1 MALAFKSRVC
11 LYEGTF
17 RKYHSREPSSDKPW
31 QAEYN
36 ADNKF
41 LREAA
46 AAAKEIMD
54 KGPYS
59 LVTGDVKTAYRS
71 LFTSAGLLTQE
82 VIFGREYSKELS
94 AFHETSWYYYSPTYG
109 AKIAMTKK
117 FMNTYLTT
125 RGTPFTDIDGYQTI
139 DFIREF
145 DGRDARMAQTVISP
159 TYKMKISGRERLYSP
174 NWKVTR
180 TGYHPIKWS
189 IDDDADNVL
198 SKAAS
203 WNSLPILRYAE
214 VLLNY
219 AEAKAE
225 LGEMDAAVWDLSL
238 IHI

>member
-1 MALAFKSRVC
+1 M
-11 LYEGTF
+11 
-17 RKYHSREPSSDKPW
+17 
-31 QAEYN
+31 
-36 ADNKF
+36 
-41 LREAA
+41 
-46 AAAKEIMD
+46 
-54 KGPYS
+54 
-59 LVTGDVKTAYRS
+59 
-71 LFTSAGLLTQE
+71 
-82 VIFGREYSKELS
+82 IFGREYSKELS

-225 LGEMDAAVWDLSL
+225 LGEMDAAVWDQTIAQPCRRDPGRPGQGRPLHGGLFPQYRDRQVDPRSAP
-238 IHI
+238 

>member
-1 MALAFKSRVC
+1 M
-11 LYEGTF
+11 
-17 RKYHSREPSSDKPW
+17 
-31 QAEYN
+31 
-36 ADNKF
+36 
-41 LREAA
+41 
-46 AAAKEIMD
+46 
-54 KGPYS
+54 
-59 LVTGDVKTAYRS
+59 KTAYRS

-94 AFHETSWYYYSPTYG
+94 AFHETSWYYYSPTYS

-180 TGYHPIKWS
+180 TGYHRSSGRSTTMPTTCCRRPRAGIRCRS
-189 IDDDADNVL
+189 SAM
-198 SKAAS
+198 
-203 WNSLPILRYAE
+203 PRCC
-214 VLLNY
+214 
-219 AEAKAE
+219 
-225 LGEMDAAVWDLSL
+225 
-238 IHI
+238 